1 MPNPPAARSHEP
13 APMPAGAADPLP
25 WGPQGPAC
33 HPVPRLIS
41 RPQINPA
48 SEIRPARSPA
58 WAGSLVPRFTTA
70 KPASPWHSQARV
82 WLCLSPKP
90 SSQHRLLGRA
100 STSTTAAE
108 PRPFS
113 SLRFAFQDKK
123 KKAKQLP
130 PSLGSLQLRESSAQ
144 ARDDYQQHPLPGRI
158 IFVEESDIFRGKLD
172 FKHVINR
179 GKRLSRRQKT
189 DS

>member
-25 WGPQGPAC
+25 WAPQGPAC
-33 HPVPRLIS
+33 HPAPRLIS

-123 KKAKQLP
+123 KKQSNCLRPWEVSSYRKAVPKRGMTTNGIRCQGGLFLWKNQI
-130 PSLGSLQLRESSAQ
+130 SLGES
-144 ARDDYQQHPLPGRI
+144 
-158 IFVEESDIFRGKLD
+158 
-172 FKHVINR
+172 
-179 GKRLSRRQKT
+179 
-189 DS
+189 